1 MAYNTALN
9 LSTDGLMSGIGSA
22 MIVPGANGSPTPT
35 PSPAPTPTATATP
48 TPTPTPATPAS
59 SPMDIA
65 ARIAQITGKDSAL
78 MRQARTEGMKQ
89 ANRRGIMNSSIG
101 IGAAQSEALKV
112 AAPIAGQ
119 EAQDRM
125 QRDLSA
131 EQIAVQR
138 EQQKAQIA
146 AQERANLLDNFTNQ
160 MSSYQNSLSTT
171 LNNENI
177 PAATRSAVQAALR
190 DQLNYGLSWMQK
202 LYGVTIPS

>member
-9 LSTDGLMSGIGSA
+9 LNLDGLSSGIGSA

-35 PSPAPTPTATATP
+35 PTPAPTPTATATP

-125 QRDLSA
+125 QRDVQAQTLA
-131 EQIAVQR
+131 AQR
-138 EQQKAQIA
+138 EQAMAELASK
-146 AQERANLLDNFTNQ
+146 ERGNLADNFSTQ
-160 MSSYQNSLSTT
+160 MANYQQALSNT

-177 PAATRSAVQAALR
+177 PAATRAAVQQSLR
-190 DQLNYGLSWMQK
+190 DQLNYGLGWMQK

>member
-35 PSPAPTPTATATP
+35 PTPAPTPMATP

-125 QRDLSA
+125 QRDVQAQTLA
-131 EQIAVQR
+131 AQR
-138 EQQKAQIA
+138 EQAMAELASK
-146 AQERANLLDNFTNQ
+146 ERGNLADNFSTQ
-160 MSSYQNSLSTT
+160 MANYQQALSNT

-177 PAATRSAVQAALR
+177 PAATRAAVQQSLR
-190 DQLNYGLSWMQK
+190 DQLNYGLGWMQK

>member
-1 MAYNTALN
+1 
-9 LSTDGLMSGIGSA
+9 
-22 MIVPGANGSPTPT
+22 
-35 PSPAPTPTATATP
+35 
-48 TPTPTPATPAS
+48 
-59 SPMDIA
+59 MDIA
-65 ARIAQITGKDSAL
+65 SRIAEITGKDSAL
-78 MRQARTEGMKQ
+78 MRQARNEGTKQ
-89 ANRRGIMNSSIG
+89 ANRRGLMNSSIG

-119 EAQDRM
+119 EAQDRL
-125 QRDLSA
+125 QRDMSA
-131 EQIAVQR
+131 EQIAAQR
-138 EQQKAQIA
+138 EQQKAQLA

-202 LYGVTIPS
+202 LYGVTVPS

>member
-9 LSTDGLMSGIGSA
+9 LNRDGLSSGIGSA

-35 PSPAPTPTATATP
+35 PTPAPTPTATATP

-125 QRDLSA
+125 QRDVQAQTLA
-131 EQIAVQR
+131 AQR
-138 EQQKAQIA
+138 EQAMAELASK
-146 AQERANLLDNFTNQ
+146 ERGNLADNFSTQ
-160 MSSYQNSLSTT
+160 MANYQQALSNT

-177 PAATRSAVQAALR
+177 PAATRAAVQQSLR
-190 DQLNYGLSWMQK
+190 DQLNYGLGWMQK